1 MSVTVHGKGA
11 ATSKIF
17 FGKNELYLM
26 VQKWTQFLAIKR
38 TS

>member
-26 VQKWTQFLAIKR
+26 VQKWMKFLAMKGM
-38 TS
+38 S